1 MAPCFGPRPS
11 HHCDNTNE
19 LIPMFDLPIGKP
31 IKEKISVEDGSI
43 QPFDHGIITTW
54 LGRRKTP
61 SGHRLIRAGRIVAWI
76 CESGTGKYLLA
87 GDKAKIRLKEIEGA
101 GARLEAVQYSMA
113 GLGSV
118 ADIIP
123 EAFEFNAD
131 RQGLLPR
138 GDVVERLLSRDLS
151 SVLRTICENIT
162 VRGAIAVDAGMLI
175 DNLGELPGDA
185 EELAAQV
192 GTTIASRS
200 TLSKNLGLTNEGHWT
215 LHTADG
221 ALLLAQ
227 AGEIAIAVWTEAN
240 SDHSRIV
247 NAASIAL
254 DGEIGS
260 TGALGSEIPDGFVM
274 REGKGGPGAIISM
287 LEAAVSEQVTGHIK
301 SGITENT
308 AVSLV
313 LSNGIP
319 VAISAPPN
327 VSFEEAV
334 LRLTDSK
341 RVLKLHRLPT
351 GTIVSSESG
360 NVDDFTLADLRDLIS
375 TIRTRSESR
384 RDTLMQKINLIMGFE
399 IGVEALRN
407 ARKSA
412 KFKTTRD
419 VVSQGLSEV
428 KAETA
433 PAVDAGL
440 RRRLESAEIQ
450 IDELSKSNASL
461 KVKLND
467 AVTAKTTAQSIAR
480 QVNESSDER
489 MTALESA
496 NASLNSMQVELSQA
510 VSKSEDAD
518 SRALRLVKRVNE
530 LEHQVSERA
539 SQLAKALGDSESSE
553 ALRDAIQEMA
563 LKEAELNSSL
573 DEGSE
578 RLSII
583 RQQSD
588 DDERRLRVLQE
599 QVETTRERHAR
610 AQAELIQ
617 LEERIHV
624 ANTTL
629 VEIDAESKASRR
641 RAEENRNR
649 LAQDEARHSQVQAEL
664 RELMDERRQ
673 VLRELGDLGA
683 RKGQSEAEL
692 LSLIDKA
699 EDLSQAHE
707 EALLD
712 IQEAE
717 RIRARLAE
725 EPLAQALLDDAT
737 TFEGLGPVLSRLET
751 ARGLGYSVTLL
762 DRAVERALQV
772 IQSTVDH
779 VATTPR
785 HLLSNEVM
793 SLLERQVPQT
803 AGAVRGLARWSVQQR
818 LEHQLGDTVGH
829 LIVDLENLLEDFD
842 RSITM
847 LRRLRN
853 VLEQLAKLG
862 APVDE
867 IEALL
872 ANCNRPESLPSIAK
886 ATHKL
891 IRVAL
896 DDIYLEADQRDA
908 GESISLEETARVL
921 EELITQL
928 DASGLSDGT
937 PSGIMWEFQ
946 RDGLL
951 PYERDNLPTDQ
962 RIDVNQE
969 MIEHMEPTLAGDVPV
984 SLDKVVNDEIESDS
998 SLEHDEDGWQQ
1009 MPTPEDNAESTTA
1022 TYVAPPT
1029 TPALIEQGSLN
1040 EEDERAMLEAE
1051 LARLDAAWDH
1061 RNEPKDI
1068 AMDPALS
1075 ALEAKL
1081 SGLDM

>member
-1 MAPCFGPRPS
+1 
-11 HHCDNTNE
+11 
-19 LIPMFDLPIGKP
+19 MFDLPIGKP
-31 IKEKISVEDGSI
+31 IKETISVEDGSI
-43 QPFDHGIITTW
+43 QSFDHGIITTW

-61 SGHRLIRAGRIVAWI
+61 SGHRLVRAGRIVAWI
-76 CESGTGKYLLA
+76 CESGTGKYLL
-87 GDKAKIRLKEIEGA
+87 GGNEAKNRLNEIESD
-101 GARLEAVQYSMA
+101 GARLEAHQYSMA

-118 ADIIP
+118 AEIIP
-123 EAFEFNAD
+123 ESFEFNAD
-131 RQGLLPR
+131 RQGLIPR

-151 SVLRTICENIT
+151 SVLRIICENIT

-175 DNLGELPGDA
+175 DNVGELPGDA
-185 EELAAQV
+185 EELALQI
-192 GTTIASRS
+192 GTTIASRG
-200 TLSKNLGLTNEGHWT
+200 TLSQNLGLTSEGHWT

-240 SDHSRIV
+240 SDHSRIIS
-247 NAASIAL
+247 AASAAL

-260 TGALGSEIPDGFVM
+260 TGALSSEIPDGFVM

-313 LSNGIP
+313 LSKGIP
-319 VAISAPPN
+319 VAISAPNN

-360 NVDDFTLADLRDLIS
+360 NIDDFILADLRDLIS

-384 RDTLMQKINLIMGFE
+384 RETLLQKINLILGFE
-399 IGVEALRN
+399 IGVESLRK
-407 ARKSA
+407 ARSSA
-412 KFKTTRD
+412 KFKATVD
-419 VVSQGLSEV
+419 SISKGLPKVE
-428 KAETA
+428 AEPA

-450 IDELSKSNASL
+450 IDELTKSNASL
-461 KVKLND
+461 NAKLSD
-467 AVTAKTTAQSIAR
+467 ASTAKTAAQTIAR
-480 QVNESSDER
+480 HASESSDER
-489 MTALESA
+489 MSALETA
-496 NASLNSMQVELSQA
+496 NSSLNSMQVDLSQA
-510 VSKSEDAD
+510 VSKSEDAE

-539 SQLAKALGDSESSE
+539 SQLAKALGDTKSSE

-578 RLSII
+578 RLSTI

-624 ANTTL
+624 ANTSL
-629 VEIDAESKASRR
+629 DEIDAEGKASRR
-641 RAEENRNR
+641 RTDENRNR

-717 RIRARLAE
+717 RIRARLAD
-725 EPLAQALLDDAT
+725 EPLAQALLDDAS
-737 TFEGLGPVLSRLET
+737 TFEGLGPVLSRLEA

-793 SLLERQVPQT
+793 TLLERQVPQT

-862 APVDE
+862 APIEE

-928 DASGLSDGT
+928 DASGLADGT
-937 PSGIMWEFQ
+937 PSGMMWEFQ

-951 PYERDNLPTDQ
+951 PYERDSLPASQ
-962 RIDVNQE
+962 RIEVNQE
-969 MIEHMEPTLAGDVPV
+969 MITQMEPTLAGEIPV
-984 SLDKVVNDEIESDS
+984 SLDKAVNDEIDAED
-998 SLEHDEDGWQQ
+998 SLEIDEDGWQQ
-1009 MPTPEDNAESTTA
+1009 MPPPGELTEENTSATYIASPEAPPLAES
-1022 TYVAPPT
+1022 
-1029 TPALIEQGSLN
+1029 GSLN
-1040 EEDERAMLEAE
+1040 EDDERAMLEEE

-1061 RNEPKDI
+1061 RNEPKDL

>member
-1 MAPCFGPRPS
+1 
-11 HHCDNTNE
+11 
-19 LIPMFDLPIGKP
+19 MFDLPIGKP
-31 IKEKISVEDGSI
+31 IKEKISVEAGSI
-43 QPFDHGIITTW
+43 QSFDHGIITTW

-76 CESGTGKYLLA
+76 CENETGKYLLA
-87 GDKAKIRLKEIEGA
+87 GNEAKNRLEEIESS
-101 GARLEAVQYSMA
+101 GARLEGSQYSMA
-113 GLGSV
+113 GLGCV
-118 ADIIP
+118 AEIIP
-123 EAFEFNAD
+123 ESFEFNAD
-131 RQGLLPR
+131 RQGLIPR
-138 GDVVERLLSRDLS
+138 GNAVERLLSRDLS
-151 SVLRTICENIT
+151 SVLRIICENVT

-175 DNLGELPGDA
+175 DSVGELPGEA
-185 EELAAQV
+185 EGLAAQV
-192 GTTIASRS
+192 GTAIDARS
-200 TLSKNLGLTNEGHWT
+200 SLSNNLGLTNQGHWT

-227 AGEIAIAVWTEAN
+227 TGEIAIAVWTEAN
-240 SDHSRIV
+240 SDHSRIIT
-247 NAASIAL
+247 AASAAL

-260 TGALGSEIPDGFVM
+260 TGALGSELPDGFVM

-287 LEAAVSEQVTGHIK
+287 LEAAISEQVTGHIK
-301 SGITENT
+301 AGITENT

-313 LSNGIP
+313 LSKGIP
-319 VAISAPPN
+319 VAISAPSN

-334 LRLTDSK
+334 LNLTDSK

-351 GTIVSSESG
+351 GTIVSKESG
-360 NVDDFTLADLRDLIS
+360 NLNDFTLADFRDLIA

-384 RDTLMQKINLIMGFE
+384 KETLMQKINLLMGFE

-407 ARKSA
+407 ARAHA
-412 KFKTTRD
+412 KFKTTAD
-419 VVSQGLSEV
+419 HTSQGLPTVE
-428 KAETA
+428 AEPA

-440 RRRLESAEIQ
+440 RRRLEAAEIE
-450 IDELSKSNASL
+450 IDNLTKGNASMNA
-461 KVKLND
+461 KLND
-467 AVTAKTTAQSIAR
+467 AQTAKTAAQSLAR
-480 QVNESSDER
+480 HATESSGEQ
-489 MTALESA
+489 TYALESA
-496 NASLNSMQVELSQA
+496 NSSLNSMQVDLAQA
-510 VSKSEDAD
+510 VSKSEDAE

-539 SQLAKALGDSESSE
+539 SQLAKALGDSKSSE
-553 ALRDAIQEMA
+553 ALRDAIQDMA

-578 RLSII
+578 RLSTI

-610 AQAELIQ
+610 AQAELMQ

-624 ANTTL
+624 ANTSL
-629 VEIDAESKASRR
+629 DEIDFETKASRR
-641 RAEENRNR
+641 RTEENRTR

-673 VLRELGDLGA
+673 VLRELGDIGG

-717 RIRARLAE
+717 RIRARLAD
-725 EPLAQALLDDAT
+725 EPLAQALLDDAS

-872 ANCNRPESLPSIAK
+872 ANCNRPEALPSIAK

-908 GESISLEETARVL
+908 GESIALEETARVL

-928 DASGLSDGT
+928 DASGLADGT
-937 PSGIMWEFQ
+937 PNGIMWEFQ

-951 PYERDNLPTDQ
+951 PYERNTMPAAQ
-962 RIDVNQE
+962 RLDVNDE
-969 MIEHMEPTLAGDVPV
+969 MISHMEPSLAGEVPV
-984 SLDKVVNDEIESDS
+984 SLDKAVSDDASEAS
-998 SLEHDEDGWQQ
+998 SEDDEDGWQQ
-1009 MPTPEDNAESTTA
+1009 MPTPSDSTESTAA
-1022 TYVAPPT
+1022 TYIAAPEA
-1029 TPALIEQGSLN
+1029 PALPQPGTIN
-1040 EEDERAMLEAE
+1040 EDDERALLDEE

-1061 RNEPKDI
+1061 RNEPKDLAI
-1068 AMDPALS
+1068 DPALS

>member
-1 MAPCFGPRPS
+1 
-11 HHCDNTNE
+11 
-19 LIPMFDLPIGKP
+19 MFDLPIGKP
-31 IKEKISVEDGSI
+31 IKETISVEDGSI

-61 SGHRLIRAGRIVAWI
+61 SGHRLVRAGRIVAWI

-87 GDKAKIRLKEIEGA
+87 GDEAKNRLNEIEGD
-101 GARLEAVQYSMA
+101 GARLEASQYSMA

-123 EAFEFNAD
+123 ESFEFNAD
-131 RQGLLPR
+131 RQGLIPR

-151 SVLRTICENIT
+151 SVLRIICENIT

-175 DNLGELPGDA
+175 DSVGELPGDA

-192 GTTIASRS
+192 GTTIAGRS

-215 LHTADG
+215 LHTTDG

-240 SDHSRIV
+240 SDHSRIIT
-247 NAASIAL
+247 AASIAL

-313 LSNGIP
+313 LSKGIP
-319 VAISAPPN
+319 VAISAPSN

-360 NVDDFTLADLRDLIS
+360 NVDDFTLADLRDLIA

-384 RDTLMQKINLIMGFE
+384 KDALMQKINRIMGFE
-399 IGVEALRN
+399 IGVETLRK
-407 ARKSA
+407 ARNSA
-412 KFKTTRD
+412 KFKTTKD
-419 VVSQGLSEV
+419 SLSQGLSKV
-428 KAETA
+428 KAEPA

-440 RRRLESAEIQ
+440 RRRLEAAEIQ
-450 IDELSKSNASL
+450 IDELTKNKASL
-461 KVKLND
+461 NAKLSD
-467 AVTAKTTAQSIAR
+467 ANTAKTAAQSIAR
-480 QVNESSDER
+480 QASESSEER
-489 MTALESA
+489 MSSLEFA
-496 NASLNSMQVELSQA
+496 NSSLNSMQVDLAQA
-510 VSKSEDAD
+510 ISKSEDAE

-539 SQLAKALGDSESSE
+539 SQLAKALGDTKSSE

-578 RLSII
+578 RLSTI

-629 VEIDAESKASRR
+629 EEIDSEGKASRR
-641 RAEENRNR
+641 RADENRNR

-717 RIRARLAE
+717 RIRARLAD
-725 EPLAQALLDDAT
+725 EPLAQALLDDAS

-793 SLLERQVPQT
+793 TLLERQVPQT

-829 LIVDLENLLEDFD
+829 LIVDLENMLEDFD

-862 APVDE
+862 APIEE
-867 IEALL
+867 IESLL

-928 DASGLSDGT
+928 DASGLADGT
-937 PSGIMWEFQ
+937 PSGMMWEFQ

-951 PYERDNLPTDQ
+951 PYERDLLPAGQ
-962 RIDVNQE
+962 RIDVSEE
-969 MIEHMEPTLAGDVPV
+969 MITQMEPTLAGEVPI
-984 SLDKVVNDEIESDS
+984 SLDKTVNDEIDSDS
-998 SLEHDEDGWQQ
+998 SSQSDEDGWQQ
-1009 MPTPEDNAESTTA
+1009 MPTPEDNTEETSA
-1022 TYVAPPT
+1022 TYIAPPVAPPLAESET
-1029 TPALIEQGSLN
+1029 MN
-1040 EEDERAMLEAE
+1040 EDDERAMLEAE

-1061 RNEPKDI
+1061 RNEPKDL

>member
-1 MAPCFGPRPS
+1 
-11 HHCDNTNE
+11 
-19 LIPMFDLPIGKP
+19 MFDLPIGKP
-31 IKEKISVEDGSI
+31 IKKTITVEDGSI

-61 SGHRLIRAGRIVAWI
+61 SGHRLVRAGRIVAWI
-76 CESGTGKYLLA
+76 CENETGKYLIT
-87 GDKAKIRLKEIEGA
+87 GNEAKNRLSEIEQA
-101 GARLEAVQYSMA
+101 GSRLEAQQYSMA

-118 ADIIP
+118 AEIIP
-123 EAFEFNAD
+123 ESFEFNAD
-131 RQGLLPR
+131 RQGLISS
-138 GDVVERLLSRDLS
+138 GNVVQRLLSRDLS
-151 SVLRTICENIT
+151 SVLEKMCQNIT

-175 DNLGELPGDA
+175 DSVGELPGDA
-185 EELAAQV
+185 EELAAHV
-192 GTTIASRS
+192 GTTIANRAA
-200 TLSKNLGLTNEGHWT
+200 LSDNLGLNSEGHWT

-227 AGEIAIAVWTEAN
+227 AGEIAIAAWTEAN
-240 SDHSRIV
+240 SDHSRII
-247 NAASIAL
+247 NAASASI
-254 DGEIGS
+254 DGELGS

-274 REGKGGPGAIISM
+274 REGKGGPGAVISM

-301 SGITENT
+301 SGITDNT

-313 LSNGIP
+313 LSKGIP
-319 VAISAPPN
+319 VAISAPKN
-327 VSFEEAV
+327 VSFEESV
-334 LRLTDSK
+334 LSLTDSK
-341 RVLKLHRLPT
+341 KVLKLHRLPA
-351 GTIVSSESG
+351 GTLVTSESG
-360 NVDDFTLADLRDLIS
+360 NIDDFALADLRDLIS

-384 RDTLMQKINLIMGFE
+384 KETLLQKINRILGFE
-399 IGVEALRN
+399 IGVEALRKSR
-407 ARKSA
+407 ASA
-412 KFKTTRD
+412 KFKMTAD
-419 VVSQGLSEV
+419 SISKGLSKVE
-428 KAETA
+428 AEPA
-433 PAVDAGL
+433 PAVDSGL

-450 IDELSKSNASL
+450 IDELSKNNASL
-461 KVKLND
+461 KAKLND
-467 AVTAKTTAQSIAR
+467 ANTAKTTAQSMAR

-489 MTALESA
+489 MSALEAA
-496 NASLNSMQVELSQA
+496 NTTLNSMQIDLSQA
-510 VSKSEDAD
+510 IAKSEDAE

-530 LEHQVSERA
+530 LEHQVSQRA
-539 SQLAKALGDSESSE
+539 SELAKALGDSKSSE
-553 ALRDAIQEMA
+553 ALSDAIREMA

-573 DEGSE
+573 DEGSD
-578 RLSII
+578 RLSTI

-624 ANTTL
+624 ANTSL
-629 VEIDAESKASRR
+629 DEIDAESKASRR
-641 RAEENRNR
+641 RTEENRTR
-649 LAQDEARHSQVQAEL
+649 LAQDEARQSQVQAEL
-664 RELMDERRQ
+664 RELMEERRQ
-673 VLRELGDLGA
+673 ILRELGDLGA

-725 EPLAQALLDDAT
+725 EPLAQALLDDAS

-862 APVDE
+862 APVEE

-928 DASGLSDGT
+928 DASGLADGT

-951 PYERDNLPTDQ
+951 PYERDTLPAGQ
-962 RIDVNQE
+962 RIDVKQE

-998 SLEHDEDGWQQ
+998 SIQSDEDGWQQ
-1009 MPTPEDNAESTTA
+1009 MPTPEDDAESTTA
-1022 TYVAPPT
+1022 TYIAPPT
-1029 TPALIEQGSLN
+1029 APTLAESGSLN

-1061 RNEPKDI
+1061 RNEPKDL

>member
-1 MAPCFGPRPS
+1 
-11 HHCDNTNE
+11 
-19 LIPMFDLPIGKP
+19 MFDLPIGKP
-31 IKEKISVEDGSI
+31 IKEEISVEAGSI

-54 LGRRKTP
+54 LGKRKTP

-76 CESGTGKYLLA
+76 CENETGKYLLA
-87 GDKAKIRLKEIEGA
+87 GNEAKDRLEEIESA
-101 GARLEAVQYSMA
+101 GARLEASQYSMA
-113 GLGSV
+113 GLGCV
-118 ADIIP
+118 AEIIP
-123 EAFEFNAD
+123 ESFEFNAD
-131 RQGLLPR
+131 RQGLISR
-138 GDVVERLLSRDLS
+138 GNSVERLLSRDLS
-151 SVLRTICENIT
+151 SVLRIICENIT
-162 VRGAIAVDAGMLI
+162 VRGAIAVDSGMLI
-175 DNLGELPGDA
+175 DSVGELPGEA
-185 EELAAQV
+185 EELAVQV
-192 GTTIASRS
+192 GVARYGS
-200 TLSKNLGLTNEGHWT
+200 LSNNLGLANEGHWT
-215 LHTADG
+215 LRTVDG
-221 ALLLAQ
+221 ALLIAQ
-227 AGEIAIAVWTEAN
+227 TGEIAIAVWTEVN
-240 SDHSRIV
+240 SDHSRIIT
-247 NAASIAL
+247 AATAAL
-254 DGEIGS
+254 DGEVGSIG
-260 TGALGSEIPDGFVM
+260 AMGSKLPDGFVL
-274 REGKGGPGAIISM
+274 REGKGGPDAVISM
-287 LEAAVSEQVTGHIK
+287 LGAAVSEQVTGHLK

-308 AVSLV
+308 AVSIV
-313 LSNGIP
+313 LRNGMP
-319 VAISAPPN
+319 VAISAPDN
-327 VSFEEAV
+327 TSFEEAM
-334 LRLTDSK
+334 LNLTDSK

-351 GTIVSSESG
+351 GTIVSRESG
-360 NVDDFTLADLRDLIS
+360 NIDDFALDDFRDLVA
-375 TIRTRSESR
+375 TIRTRTKSR
-384 RDTLMQKINLIMGFE
+384 KELLMQKINLLIGFE
-399 IGVEALRN
+399 IGVEKL
-407 ARKSA
+407 RKSRANA
-412 KFKTTRD
+412 KFKATID
-419 VVSQGLSEV
+419 HISQGLPEIESE
-428 KAETA
+428 
-433 PAVDAGL
+433 PALAIDAGL
-440 RRRLESAEIQ
+440 RRRLEAAEIE
-450 IDELSKSNASL
+450 IDELSKGNASL
-461 KVKLND
+461 NAKLKE
-467 AVTAKTTAQSIAR
+467 AEITKTAAQSLAR
-480 QVNESSDER
+480 HANESIGEQVS
-489 MTALESA
+489 ALESA
-496 NASLNSMQVELSQA
+496 NSSLNYMQVDLSQA
-510 VSKSEDAD
+510 VSKSEDAE

-539 SQLAKALGDSESSE
+539 SQLAKALGDSKSSE
-553 ALRDAIQEMA
+553 SLRDAIQEMA

-578 RLSII
+578 RLSTI
-583 RQQSD
+583 RQQAD

-610 AQAELIQ
+610 AQAEVMQ

-629 VEIDAESKASRR
+629 DEIDGEAKASRR
-641 RAEENRNR
+641 RTDESRNR
-649 LAQDEARHSQVQAEL
+649 LAQDEARYNQVQAEL
-664 RELMDERRQ
+664 RELMEERRQ
-673 VLRELGDLGA
+673 ILRELGDLGG

-717 RIRARLAE
+717 RIRARLAD
-725 EPLAQALLDDAT
+725 EPLAQALLDDAS

-762 DRAVERALQV
+762 DRAVERSLQV

-862 APVDE
+862 APIDE

-872 ANCNRPESLPSIAK
+872 ANCNRPEALPSIAK

-908 GESISLEETARVL
+908 GESIALEETAIVL

-928 DASGLSDGT
+928 DASGLADGT
-937 PSGIMWEFQ
+937 PNGIMWEFQ

-951 PYERDNLPTDQ
+951 PYERNNMPAAQ
-962 RIDVNQE
+962 RLGVNEE
-969 MIEHMEPTLAGDVPV
+969 MISHMEPSLAGEVPV
-984 SLDKVVNDEIESDS
+984 SLDKVVNADDSDTS
-998 SLEHDEDGWQQ
+998 SQGAEDGWEQ
-1009 MPTPEDNAESTTA
+1009 MPTPSDSTESTAA
-1022 TYVAPPT
+1022 TYIAASE
-1029 TPALIEQGSLN
+1029 TPAMPQPGTVN
-1040 EEDERAMLEAE
+1040 EDDERALLDEE

-1061 RNEPKDI
+1061 RNEPKVI

>member
-1 MAPCFGPRPS
+1 
-11 HHCDNTNE
+11 
-19 LIPMFDLPIGKP
+19 MFDLPIGKP
-31 IKEKISVEDGSI
+31 IKEKISVEAGSI

-54 LGRRKTP
+54 LGKRKTP
-61 SGHRLIRAGRIVAWI
+61 SGHRLIRAGRTVAWI
-76 CESGTGKYLLA
+76 CENETGKYLLA
-87 GDKAKIRLKEIEGA
+87 GNEAKERLEEIESA
-101 GARLEAVQYSMA
+101 GARLEGSQYSMA
-113 GLGSV
+113 GLGCV
-118 ADIIP
+118 AEIIP
-123 EAFEFNAD
+123 ESFEFSAD
-131 RQGLLPR
+131 RQGLIPR
-138 GDVVERLLSRDLS
+138 GNSVERLLSRDLS
-151 SVLRTICENIT
+151 SVLRIICENVT
-162 VRGAIAVDAGMLI
+162 VRGAIAVDSGMLI
-175 DNLGELPGDA
+175 DSVGELPGEA
-185 EELAAQV
+185 EELAVQV
-192 GTTIASRS
+192 GIAKYGS
-200 TLSKNLGLTNEGHWT
+200 LSNNLGLDNEGHWT
-215 LHTADG
+215 LRTVDG

-227 AGEIAIAVWTEAN
+227 TGEIAIAVWTEAN
-240 SDHSRIV
+240 SDHSRIIT
-247 NAASIAL
+247 AATAAL
-254 DGEIGS
+254 DGEVGS
-260 TGALGSEIPDGFVM
+260 TGALGAELPDGFVL

-287 LEAAVSEQVTGHIK
+287 LEAAISEQVTGHIK

-313 LSNGIP
+313 LSKGIP
-319 VAISAPPN
+319 VTISAPNN
-327 VSFEEAV
+327 VSFEEAI
-334 LRLTDSK
+334 LNLTDSK

-351 GTIVSSESG
+351 GTILSKESG
-360 NVDDFTLADLRDLIS
+360 NLSDFTLADFRDLIA

-384 RDTLMQKINLIMGFE
+384 KETLTQKINLLMGFE
-399 IGVEALRN
+399 IGVEALRK
-407 ARKSA
+407 ARAHA
-412 KFKTTRD
+412 KFKTTLD
-419 VVSQGLSEV
+419 HTSQGLPEV
-428 KAETA
+428 EAEPA

-440 RRRLESAEIQ
+440 RRRLEAAELE
-450 IDELSKSNASL
+450 IDNLTKGNASL
-461 KVKLND
+461 NAKLND
-467 AVTAKTTAQSIAR
+467 AQTAKTAAQSLAR
-480 QVNESSDER
+480 HATESSGEQ
-489 MTALESA
+489 TSALESA
-496 NASLNSMQVELSQA
+496 NSSLNSMQVDLAQA
-510 VSKSEDAD
+510 VSKSEDAE

-539 SQLAKALGDSESSE
+539 SQLAKALGDSKSSE
-553 ALRDAIQEMA
+553 ALRDAIQDMA

-578 RLSII
+578 RLSTI

-610 AQAELIQ
+610 AQAELMQ

-624 ANTTL
+624 ANTSL
-629 VEIDAESKASRR
+629 DEIDSETKASRR

-673 VLRELGDLGA
+673 VLRELGDIGG

-717 RIRARLAE
+717 RIRARLAD
-725 EPLAQALLDDAT
+725 EPLAQALLDDAS

-872 ANCNRPESLPSIAK
+872 ANCNRPEALPSIAK

-937 PSGIMWEFQ
+937 PNGIMWEFQ

-951 PYERDNLPTDQ
+951 PYERNTMPAAQ
-962 RIDVNQE
+962 RLNVNEE
-969 MIEHMEPTLAGDVPV
+969 MISHMEPSLAGEVPV
-984 SLDKVVNDEIESDS
+984 SLDKVVSEETS
-998 SLEHDEDGWQQ
+998 SQDAEDGWEQ
-1009 MPTPEDNAESTTA
+1009 MPTPSDSTESTAA
-1022 TYVAPPT
+1022 TYIAAPEAS
-1029 TPALIEQGSLN
+1029 ALPQLGITN
-1040 EEDERAMLEAE
+1040 EDDERALLDEE

-1081 SGLDM
+1081 SGLDI